1 MTGLTNWLGILGT
14 GGYWFGFLV
23 TAAFRYLLALARR
36 FGFEGFGIRA
46 AIHANPD
53 LLRNVRALT
62 IMCAVQTH
70 FVLSGDAHAAR
81 NSLSYRYFFR
91 TPPLCSKFVMR
102 HRSKGVNKGTG
113 GCGFWNLP
121 TCPCTEYYILFAR
134 SAVTRITHRGYAN
147 AYCRAVLKR
156 VFAHFGAGLTSL
168 LCWGCEPTY

>member
-23 TAAFRYLLALARR
+23 TAALRYLLALARR

-53 LLRNVRALT
+53 LLRNLRALT

-81 NSLSYRYFFR
+81 NSLSYRYFLR

-156 VFAHFGAGLTSL
+156 GSCALRCRLDEFAMLGL
-168 LCWGCEPTY
+168 